1 MHHTNGPSD
10 TQETNELNQ
19 NMCINNM
26 KDKASELG
34 CKPGDLRCLCDAP
47 DYSYGV
53 RDCTAQA
60 CPDDDSHAVVQIAL
74 STCPSDSKFPST
86 KYFRINPPC

>member
-1 MHHTNGPSD
+1 
-10 TQETNELNQ
+10 
-19 NMCINNM
+19 M
-26 KDKASELG
+26 KNKASELG

-47 DYSYGV
+47 DYTYGV

-74 STCPSDSKFPST
+74 STCPDDSELS
-86 KYFRINPPC
+86 INSPINQSIRSANPLL